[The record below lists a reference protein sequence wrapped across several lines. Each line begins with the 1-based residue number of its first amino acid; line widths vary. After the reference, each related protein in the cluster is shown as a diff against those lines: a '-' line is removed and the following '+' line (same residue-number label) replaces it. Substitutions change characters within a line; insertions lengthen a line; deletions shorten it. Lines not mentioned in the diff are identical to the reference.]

1 MTLYR
6 SLMALPLALTLVTTP
21 ARATVEDDLRR
32 LSEQWA
38 AARVARDAKFLE
50 SFYARELQLYV
61 ADGSRVD
68 RDVDIALFANN
79 EIRPE
84 YIRLEDLKVMVF
96 GDTATV
102 AGIEHLKGTY
112 KGYPGKMALRFLD
125 VLVKRDGKW
134 QLVARQTTKIRD
146 E

>member
-1 MTLYR
+1 MAFYR
-6 SLMALPLALTLVTTP
+6 FLVSFPLFLILLTAP
-21 ARATVEDDLRR
+21 AQATVEDDIKR

-50 SFYARELQLYV
+50 AFYAPELQLFV
-61 ADGSRVD
+61 MDGSRVP
-68 RDVDIALFANN
+68 RDVDIALFAND

-84 YIRLEDLKVMVF
+84 YIRLEDLQVMVF
-96 GDTATV
+96 GETATV

-112 KGYPGKMALRFLD
+112 RGNPGKMALRFLD
-125 VLVKRDGKW
+125 VLVKRSGRW
-134 QLVARQTTKIRD
+134 QLVARQSTKIRD

>member
-1 MTLYR
+1 MTPFR
-6 SLMALPLALTLVTTP
+6 SMMALPFALALLAAP
-21 ARATVEDDLRR
+21 AHAEVEDDLRR

-50 SFYARELQLYV
+50 SFYAPELLLYG
-61 ADGSRVD
+61 ADGNRIP

-84 YIRLEDLKVMVF
+84 YIRLEDLQVMVF
-96 GDTATV
+96 GNTATV

-112 KGYPGKMALRFLD
+112 KGNPGKMALRFLD
-125 VLVKRDGKW
+125 VLVKRDGRW
-134 QLVARQTTKIRD
+134 QLVARQSTKIRD

>member
-1 MTLYR
+1 MSIIMRFL
-6 SLMALPLALTLVTTP
+6 LVVMALAAASLPVLATT
-21 ARATVEDDLRR
+21 EDELKR
-32 LSEQWA
+32 LEENWA

-50 SFYARELQLYV
+50 LFYAPELQLYV
-61 ADGSRVD
+61 ADGSMVP

-112 KGYPGKMALRFLD
+112 KGNPGKMALRFAD
-125 VLVKRDGKW
+125 VLVRRNGKW
-134 QLVARQTTKIRD
+134 QLVLRQSTKIRD